1 MAAILQYGGY
11 RYYNISSM
19 IMAAIVITISLQREW
34 RLSLLQYLFKESRI
48 ETVNKITSSE
58 TLR

>member
-19 IMAAIVITISLQREW
+19 IMAAIVITISLQRVSN
-34 RLSLLQYLFKESRI
+34 RDSQ
-48 ETVNKITSSE
+48 
-58 TLR
+58 